1 MNRALFLWVLLSLLA
16 CSGRYGREP
25 GAGARITVRGSD
37 TLVVLMQRW
46 AEAYTANRPDVVV
59 EVSGGG
65 TGTGIA
71 ALMNGTTDLAM
82 ASRPIA
88 PEERARIEDSGARLV
103 EVPVALDAVAV
114 YVHDTNPISS
124 MTLDELR
131 DVFQGKIRRWSEL
144 GGASR
149 PIVLYSRESSSGTY
163 AYFKERVL
171 EKGDFAPE
179 AQSLPG
185 TAAVVQAVARD
196 PMGIGYGGIA
206 RARGVKVLPLEL
218 DDGSRVPPSRE
229 AAMARR
235 YPLTRPLFLY
245 FVTPTNPGT
254 EAFVHWIV
262 GPEAQGLAEEAG
274 FFAWRGSL

>member
-1 MNRALFLWVLLSLLA
+1 MNGWHLLPAALLVLA
-16 CSGRYGREP
+16 CSGRYGGAP

-46 AEAYTANRPDVVV
+46 AEASTTSQPDVVV

-88 PEERARIEDSGARLV
+88 REERARIEGSGAKLV
-103 EVPVALDAVAV
+103 EIPVALDAVAI
-114 YVHDTNPISS
+114 YIHESNPLSAL
-124 MTLDELR
+124 TLDALR
-131 DVFQGKIRRWSEL
+131 GVFAGKIRRWSEL
-144 GGASR
+144 GGADR

-163 AYFKERVL
+163 AFFKEHVL
-171 EKGDFAPE
+171 QKCDFAPE

-196 PMGIGYGGIA
+196 PAAIGYGGIA
-206 RARGVKVLPLEL
+206 RARGVKVLPLRL
-218 DDGSRVPPSRE
+218 ADGSVVAPDHE
-229 AAMARR
+229 AATTGR
-235 YPLTRPLFLY
+235 YPLTRPLFVYLRA
-245 FVTPTNPGT
+245 PANP
-254 EAFVHWIV
+254 EAEGFARFLV
-262 GPEAQGLAEEAG
+262 GPEAQALAEEAG
-274 FFAWRGSL
+274 FFAWRSPP